1 MISAFPHVSK
11 PLTCAH
17 VQIFGGGRN
26 TPLRLCPLPHP
37 ANTEA
42 PLFGVTEGEGDGHGW
57 ALAISTILVL
67 RHPAESPPRAGDM
80 LRIAPLFSWPSCVLV
95 GEPLPDGADVAC
107 GVASL
112 PCPGQ
117 QHVCWWL
124 QVDGVGGP
132 DLCCELVTLL
142 LAGAAADD
150 PCCALGH
157 GGDVV
162 QAVGHR
168 GRAPGGPGAAGVPLA
183 GLGPVTPGLSLA
195 PG

>member
-67 RHPAESPPRAGDM
+67 RHPAASPSRAGDM
-80 LRIAPLFSWPSCVLV
+80 VRISPLFSLPSCRLV
-95 GEPLPDGADVAC
+95 GEPF
-107 GVASL
+107 
-112 PCPGQ
+112 
-117 QHVCWWL
+117 
-124 QVDGVGGP
+124 
-132 DLCCELVTLL
+132 
-142 LAGAAADD
+142 
-150 PCCALGH
+150 
-157 GGDVV
+157 
-162 QAVGHR
+162 AVG
-168 GRAPGGPGAAGVPLA
+168 APAAWGGAVLPF
-183 GLGPVTPGLSLA
+183 
-195 PG
+195 